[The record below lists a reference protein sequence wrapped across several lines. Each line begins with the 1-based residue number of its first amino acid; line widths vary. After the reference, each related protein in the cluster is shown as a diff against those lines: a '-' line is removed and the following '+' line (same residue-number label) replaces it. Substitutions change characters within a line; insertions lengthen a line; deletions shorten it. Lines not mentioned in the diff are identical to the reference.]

1 MKEEDVQH
9 GSFLLIPLIS
19 YLNEYG
25 GEKGLKKDFLGHV
38 FSFFADADV
47 LVGGF
52 KHEFYFLF
60 HIWDNHLPIDEIHH
74 FSRWLLHH
82 QAADVT

>member
-19 YLNEYG
+19 YLKKGYG
-25 GEKGLKKDFLGHV
+25 GEKGLKKDFLGHF

-52 KHEFYFLF
+52 KHEFCIF
-60 HIWDNHLPIDEIHH
+60 HFI
-74 FSRWLLHH
+74 
-82 QAADVT
+82 